1 MVLGLIF
8 WLLIF
13 IVFYSYAGYGIFLFL
28 IVKFPT
34 LGKLFPKPGNKRA
47 STFAVPEGETYYPTI
62 SMIISASGERKEVIE
77 EKIRNTYRLK
87 YPRAKLEVIFAI
99 AYDGSTDYDET
110 VHEFYRTFLEEPH
123 YNISSKDEEV
133 FVKFIDVE
141 NAQNPRSPEFLD
153 EISRRLE
160 NEQFH
165 SGEISDGAKDILD
178 AKLKGEDQD
187 ELTVYVTK
195 DIERKG
201 KIAQVN
207 RTVKTAHGEILV
219 FSDANAMFNEDALV
233 NIARHFNDSQVGV
246 VAGEKRVKKGE
257 NSTSGEGEGL
267 YWKYESFLKKLD
279 SELYSAVGA
288 AGEIFAIRKSLWNS
302 DIYPNAIIEDFVISM
317 QVAMDGY
324 RIVYEPD
331 SYAEEEPT
339 FDLQSEF
346 IRRRRIAA
354 GGFQSV
360 VWLRGLLNPFKYGV
374 LTFQYVS
381 HRVLR
386 WVVVPFI
393 LPVIL
398 VFNIFL
404 LSYLPKAAFAF
415 YSLILLMQLAFY
427 GFALIGYQ
435 LELRRKKIKI
445 FYFPFLLVMMNWAAY
460 SGLKRYLLKE
470 QKVTWEKV
478 KR

>member
-1 MVLGLIF
+1 MGLEILF
-8 WLLIF
+8 WLF
-13 IVFYSYAGYGIFLFL
+13 ILCVFYSYAGYGILFFA
-28 IVKFPT
+28 IVKFPL
-34 LGKLFPKPGNKRA
+34 LGKLFPQPRNKRK
-47 STFAVPEGETYYPTI
+47 SEFAVPQSEQYYPTI

-77 EKIRNTYRLK
+77 EKILNTSHLV
-87 YPRAKLEVIFAI
+87 YPREKLEIIFAI
-99 AYDGSTDYDET
+99 AYDGASEYDET
-110 VHEFYRTFLEEPH
+110 VEEFYRNFLRETTP
-123 YNISSKDEEV
+123 YDLTSKDEEV

-141 NAQNPRSPEFLD
+141 NASDTRSAEFLKSL
-153 EISRRLE
+153 EERLV
-160 NEQFH
+160 NEKFDSNELTINSKQ
-165 SGEISDGAKDILD
+165 ILD
-178 AKLKGEDQD
+178 AHLQGDSTS
-187 ELTVYVTK
+187 ELTVLVTK

-207 RTVKTAHGEILV
+207 RTVKTASGEILV
-219 FSDANAMFNEDALV
+219 FSDANAMFNKDALV

-257 NSTSGEGEGL
+257 NSTSGEGEGM

-279 SELYSAVGA
+279 SKLYSAVGA
-288 AGEIFAIRKSLWNS
+288 AGEIFAIRKKLWNS

-324 RIVYEPD
+324 KIVYEPD

-360 VWLRGLLNPFKYGV
+360 VWLKSLLNPFKYGV

-386 WVVVPFI
+386 WVLVPFL

-398 VFNIFL
+398 L
-404 LSYLPKAAFAF
+404 LNL
-415 YSLILLMQLAFY
+415 LILAKSITIMYSGMLLLQIMFY
-427 GFALIGYQ
+427 IFALVGYR
-435 LELRRKKIKI
+435 LELMRKKIKI
-445 FYFPFLLVMMNWAAY
+445 FYFPFLLVMMNYAAY

-478 KR
+478 RR

>member
-1 MVLGLIF
+1 MVLQLVF

-13 IVFYSYAGYGIFLFL
+13 TVFYSYAGYGIFLFL
-28 IVKFPT
+28 IVKYPA
-34 LGKLFPKPGNKRA
+34 LGKLFPKPKNKKA
-47 STFAVPEGETYYPTI
+47 STFAVPEGVPYYPTI

-77 EKIRNTYRLK
+77 EKIRNTYSLK
-87 YPRAKLEVIFAI
+87 YPREKLEVIFAI
-99 AYDGSTDYDET
+99 AYDGSSEYDET

-133 FVKFIDVE
+133 FIKFIDVE
-141 NAQNPRSPEFLD
+141 NTEDVRSPEFLD
-153 EISRRLE
+153 EISQRLAS
-160 NEQFH
+160 EQFH
-165 SGEISDGAKDILD
+165 SGEISDGAKSILD
-178 AKLKGEDQD
+178 AKMRGEDQD
-187 ELTVYVTK
+187 EITVYVTK

-233 NIARHFNDSQVGV
+233 NISRHFSDSQVGV

-279 SELYSAVGA
+279 SKLYSAVGA

-302 DIYPNAIIEDFVISM
+302 EIYPNAIIEDFVISM

-360 VWLRGLLNPFKYGV
+360 VWLKGLLNPFKYGV

-398 VFNIFL
+398 L
-404 LSYLPKAAFAF
+404 LNVLILFHAAKAVLAF
-415 YSLILLMQLAFY
+415 YALVLLMQIGFY
-427 GFALIGYQ
+427 GLALIGYR
-435 LELRRKKIKI
+435 LELQRKKIKI
-445 FYFPFLLVMMNWAAY
+445 FYFPFLLVMMNYAAY

-478 KR
+478 RR